1 MDHSVDAIEMRMSNI
16 VVVLMVNL
24 CELAALLLELFLGRL
39 VIFSEV
45 LR

>member
-1 MDHSVDAIEMRMSNI
+1 MNDSVNAVKMSMRNF

-24 CELAALLLELFLGRL
+24 SKLAALLLELFLGRL

-45 LR
+45 LG

>member
-1 MDHSVDAIEMRMSNI
+1 MNDSVNAVKMSMSNF

-24 CELAALLLELFLGRL
+24 CKLAAFLLELFLGRF

-45 LR
+45 LG